1 MFNSYFFVILHP
13 NSIGLMRKLNIFIL
27 LTALLVI
34 QGAVAQTIRQ
44 NTQEI
49 LKNYTD
55 SIAVLR
61 HQLDSIQQVNDSLR
75 QETLTDGRYYRLFAP
90 ATFYHSGAN
99 KSLSLHPETG
109 DEVTDAIDEAM
120 MSLYMRRPD
129 LIRNTESHLNQV
141 GSVREDVNQEV
152 KQNVEMVEHVEPLPD
167 EPEVVPV
174 GIVIT
179 KPNFW
184 KFKGDGFLQFLQNYV
199 SDNWYKGGE
208 SNYSAVGAVT
218 LEMNYNDKDKYT
230 FENKLE
236 MKLGCQTSR
245 SDTVHKFKTN
255 NDLLRLTSKFG
266 VQASKKWYYSLQL
279 LAYTQ
284 FTKGY
289 KSNDPF
295 VYSDFCSPFDMN
307 IGIGMEYKLNTLK
320 GKLTGTL
327 NFLPLAYNFR
337 YVGRN
342 DLLDR
347 NGMDGKHTK
356 HEFGSQFTGE
366 IKWAIVDQILWKSR
380 LYAYT
385 SYRRALIEWEN
396 QIEFKVTKYISANL
410 FLYPRF
416 DDAGVSDDKM
426 GYWQFLEYSS
436 LGLSYSF

>member
-1 MFNSYFFVILHP
+1 
-13 NSIGLMRKLNIFIL
+13 MRYRNIFVL
-27 LTALLVI
+27 LITLLATLGATA
-34 QGAVAQTIRQ
+34 Q
-44 NTQEI
+44 NTRQQTEDV

-55 SIAVLR
+55 SIALLR

-99 KSLSLHPETG
+99 KSLSLNPKTG
-109 DEVTDAIDEAM
+109 DEVTDAVDEAM
-120 MSLYMRRPD
+120 MNLYMRRPD
-129 LIRNTESHLNQV
+129 LIRNTETRLNKV
-141 GSVREDVNQEV
+141 GSVRDDVNQEV
-152 KQNVEMVEHVEPLPD
+152 KQEVELVEHVEPLPD
-167 EPEVVPV
+167 EPEVVPT
-174 GIVIT
+174 GIVVT

-199 SDNWYKGGE
+199 SGNWYKGGE

-230 FENKLE
+230 WENKLE
-236 MKLGCQTSR
+236 MKLGFQTSR
-245 SDTVHKFKTN
+245 SDSVHKFKTN
-255 NDLLRLTSKFG
+255 NDLLRFTSKLG
-266 VQASKKWYYSLQL
+266 MQASKKWYYSLQL

-284 FTKGY
+284 FAKGF
-289 KSNDPF
+289 KANDKR
-295 VYSDFCSPFDMN
+295 VYSDFFSPFDLN
-307 IGIGMEYKLNTLK
+307 IGIGMEYKLNALK
-320 GKLTGTL
+320 GRLTGTL
-327 NFLPLAYNFR
+327 NFLPLAYNLR
-337 YVGRN
+337 YVGRS
-342 DLLDR
+342 DLFEK
-347 NGMDGKHTK
+347 NGMNGKHTK

-366 IKWAIVDQILWKSR
+366 VKWAIVDQILWKSR

-385 SYRRALIEWEN
+385 SYRRGLIEWEN

-426 GYWQFLEYSS
+426 GYWQFMEYSS